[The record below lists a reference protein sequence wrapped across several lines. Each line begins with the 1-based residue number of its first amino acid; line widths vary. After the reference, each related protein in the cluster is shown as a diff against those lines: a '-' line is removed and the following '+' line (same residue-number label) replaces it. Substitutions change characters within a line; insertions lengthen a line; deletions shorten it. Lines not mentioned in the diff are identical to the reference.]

1 MASILVNIHQFFSCP
16 SDPYKFAQNYIAK
29 IAYKIATTIHIDKIL
44 TLTFCCYFQVKLS
57 LSYVT
62 NDDGC
67 ITSYPPSM
75 LGYNY
80 DHSLIMLTRSY
91 E

>member
-16 SDPYKFAQNYIAK
+16 SDSYKFAQNYIAK
-29 IAYKIATTIHIDKIL
+29 NSLQIATTITIDKIL
-44 TLTFCCYFQVKLS
+44 TLTFCCYFQAVKLP

-62 NDDGC
+62 NDDRC

-75 LGYNY
+75 LGYN
-80 DHSLIMLTRSY
+80 
-91 E
+91 